1 MRAMSTVAAG
11 DAVRI
16 LAGDKPLN
24 FINPDVWPA
33 AQARRASRPR
43 A

>member
-1 MRAMSTVAAG
+1 MHAMSVVAAG

-16 LAGDKPLN
+16 LAGEKPLN
-24 FINPDVWPA
+24 FINPEVWPT
-33 AQARRASRPR
+33 AQARRAARPP